1 MDAEHRLS
9 RLIRVTGTSG
19 LLFLALGVLPSP
31 AHADSRYF
39 VDGFTLRTDGHVDML
54 PASEYPNA
62 VMLRL
67 QDDPR
72 RAVELVFIER
82 QGDILAQDYIF
93 GVAIFHMR
101 VGPAGDEAG
110 LLQAVVY
117 EPAQIT
123 NIDGDQFLT
132 IHTDGVTMHFYLF
145 PISDTPGGLTSHGLL
160 IPHRAGHDGLTD
172 IIDILPRFH
181 IDIEKAAG

>member
-1 MDAEHRLS
+1 MNTECRLA
-9 RLIRVTGTSG
+9 RLTCAAGTSV
-19 LLFLALGVLPSP
+19 LLLLILSVLPSP
-31 AHADSRYF
+31 LHADSRYF
-39 VDGFTLRTDGHVDML
+39 VDGFTLRTDSSVALL

-82 QGDILAQDYIF
+82 QGDLLAQDYIF

-101 VGPAGDEAG
+101 VGPAGDKAG

-123 NIDGDQFLT
+123 NTDGDQFLT

-145 PISDTPGGLTSHGLL
+145 PISGTPGGRTSHALL

-172 IIDILPRFH
+172 IIDIIPTFR
-181 IDIEKAAG
+181 IDIEEAAG